1 MVFVADDLAAW
12 LIGVLADA
20 GCKKLTRLVLGSDQE
35 RALQRAAAAA
45 IEATAAELDP
55 SGSDRAG
62 QLAMVVSE
70 VFRDP
75 APDAR
80 VAGQA
85 TLLEALQA
93 GIAERLAVLD
103 DAAVTGTGQSSAEV
117 LGLPDVVL
125 AETLAGHLVREIMV
139 RGSGGGPLAPLA
151 DQLNHDVTHLHGQRL
166 EGMLAE
172 LADQVRALAR
182 AGSAAVASQ
191 PVRLLPRPP
200 FLAGREELLAGLDAR
215 LTAADV
221 DGPRVVALCGLGGA
235 GKTSVALEYAHRH
248 LVGLG
253 LASLNRSGR
262 LHPELLMRLGLPPN

>member
-1 MVFVADDLAAW
+1 MKATADHLHRHLRGVPPEGKTAGVVFVADDLAAW

-20 GCKKLTRLVLGSDQE
+20 GRKKLTRLVLGSDQE

-55 SGSDRAG
+55 SGSDRAE

-139 RGSGGGPLAPLA
+139 RGSGGRPLAPLA
-151 DQLNHDVTHLHGQRL
+151 DQLNHDTTHLHGQR
-166 EGMLAE
+166 
-172 LADQVRALAR
+172 
-182 AGSAAVASQ
+182 
-191 PVRLLPRPP
+191 PR
-200 FLAGREELLAGLDAR
+200 
-215 LTAADV
+215 
-221 DGPRVVALCGLGGA
+221 
-235 GKTSVALEYAHRH
+235 S
-248 LVGLG
+248 LV
-253 LASLNRSGR
+253 
-262 LHPELLMRLGLPPN
+262 HVFP

>member
-1 MVFVADDLAAW
+1 MVFVADDLAAG

-20 GCKKLTRLVLGSDQE
+20 GRKKLTRLVLGSDQE

-55 SGSDRAG
+55 SGGDRAG

-80 VAGQA
+80 VAGRA
-85 TLLEALQA
+85 TLLEAVQA

-125 AETLAGHLVREIMV
+125 AET
-139 RGSGGGPLAPLA
+139 PLARR
-151 DQLNHDVTHLHGQRL
+151 QR
-166 EGMLAE
+166 
-172 LADQVRALAR
+172 
-182 AGSAAVASQ
+182 
-191 PVRLLPRPP
+191 
-200 FLAGREELLAGLDAR
+200 
-215 LTAADV
+215 TAPGCP
-221 DGPRVVALCGLGGA
+221 GPR
-235 GKTSVALEYAHRH
+235 
-248 LVGLG
+248 
-253 LASLNRSGR
+253 RSDFHQR
-262 LHPELLMRLGLPPN
+262 KPR